1 MRYRRTNLPVISRTW
16 QPSCKTSLDACEL
29 HLLHPVC
36 EHREAV
42 VSLSYGT
49 RPELSL
55 LMLQEG
61 LGNGVVAATVSS
73 GHGQPLSL
81 SSAWLGGPARR
92 MNLLHH
98 IQAGGSA
105 VLDTSSH
112 GCKTPLAL
120 CFTSAGMRNLRA
132 ERTGPEMMNPWQWHY
147 RFAMIANQI
156 QKEKFSSFT
165 TEQGRNYR
173 FWYYGKAWEA
183 VSEATVS
190 PGHGQPLSLLS
201 LAWLGGL
208 APRIILLV
216 AMICYVTLRGQKV
229 SGDMSPSIWKARFW
243 SIFSRIARYVELSLG
258 ELYDVGTASIDLMLS
273 ARWTGH
279 SVTDR
284 WFSARVSFWKFVS
297 CEAHWQAVRYPPEPE
312 QEAMLKT
319 AENCG
324 PLTGQSNVG
333 LSKNGDT
340 PFVLL
345 NQGKWWSAM
354 GFENALF
361 LCKPICWSATLFGDV
376 LVLEMKMYMVMKTA
390 VRRVSVVKNG
400 VYPQVVA
407 HF

>member
-29 HLLHPVC
+29 HVLHPVC

-61 LGNGVVAATVSS
+61 LGNGIVAATVSS
-73 GHGQPLSL
+73 
-81 SSAWLGGPARR
+81 
-92 MNLLHH
+92 
-98 IQAGGSA
+98 
-105 VLDTSSH
+105 
-112 GCKTPLAL
+112 
-120 CFTSAGMRNLRA
+120 
-132 ERTGPEMMNPWQWHY
+132 
-147 RFAMIANQI
+147 
-156 QKEKFSSFT
+156 
-165 TEQGRNYR
+165 
-173 FWYYGKAWEA
+173 
-183 VSEATVS
+183 
-190 PGHGQPLSLLS
+190 GHGQPLSLLS

-208 APRIILLV
+208 ARRIILLV

-229 SGDMSPSIWKARFW
+229 SGDMSRSIWKARFW
-243 SIFSRIARYVELSLG
+243 SIFSRIARYVEFSLG

-340 PFVLL
+340 PLFYLIRGSDDQPWDLRMPYFCGNPYAEVLHCL
-345 NQGKWWSAM
+345 VMYSYWKWKCTWWWK
-354 GFENALF
+354 L
-361 LCKPICWSATLFGDV
+361 
-376 LVLEMKMYMVMKTA
+376 
-390 VRRVSVVKNG
+390 R
-400 VYPQVVA
+400 
-407 HF
+407 